1 MFFINGSF
9 GFGRI
14 FSCALLFSII
24 LIPSTFLLIKSD
36 LIIKPKFMMIIL
48 LIILAGLV
56 WFSTFNL
63 YYSPIIK
70 YPNLQV
76 TRSEYSGMITFYENR
91 DDSFQILEYGL
102 SQDRFYDVIYGR
114 DYPRINVYYGS
125 SSNQLLPLDHFNYNF
140 NTTLGTAYKDT
151 KYFIFT
157 NRGRYYYQNI
167 FPEFPEKWRFTP
179 ADFERLNN
187 DQTVQKIFFNGNL
200 DIRLI
205 E

>member
-1 MFFINGSF
+1 MI
-9 GFGRI
+9 
-14 FSCALLFSII
+14 
-24 LIPSTFLLIKSD
+24 
-36 LIIKPKFMMIIL
+36 IIL

-70 YPNLQV
+70 ENNLQV
-76 TRSEYSGMITFYENR
+76 SRSEYSGMTTFYQNR
-91 DDSFQILEYGL
+91 DDSFQILEYGS
-102 SQDRFYDVIYGR
+102 SQSRFYDAIYGF
-114 DYPRINVYYGS
+114 DYPGKNVRFY
-125 SSNQLLPLDHFNYNF
+125 SSNASELLPPDHFNYYFSN
-140 NTTLGTAYKDT
+140 TLGTAYQDT

-179 ADFERLNN
+179 ADFERLNY
-187 DQTVQKIFFNGNL
+187 DQTIQKIFFNGNL